1 MNLRRILALATRIV
15 HQFRRDRR
23 TLFLLFVVPVLVL
36 SLLAWIYRGDGAS
49 PVTLAIVNEGQSPLA
64 AQIVTGLQEDAS
76 LTVREM
82 DAAAAMRAATVV
94 GWCSARRRK
103 RVAAK
108 TSPAPRSSTV
118 GTG

>member
-49 PVTLAIVNEGQSPLA
+49 PVTLAIVNEG
-64 AQIVTGLQEDAS
+64 
-76 LTVREM
+76 
-82 DAAAAMRAATVV
+82 RAP
-94 GWCSARRRK
+94 SR
-103 RVAAK
+103 
-108 TSPAPRSSTV
+108 PRSSLGCRRTPRSPC
-118 GTG
+118 GRWTRPRPCGRSTRARSTQC